1 MNELLISQI
10 APIIAT
16 AVVSLLVF
24 IIKKI
29 GDAVIELL
37 VTKKKE
43 IELRIVSS
51 GHEKELN
58 TAKEVWNIVEEK
70 FRITEN
76 CAAVL
81 GSKSNEFDRLLLSKI
96 PGLTQTDLDYLRQ
109 AVAGEVNKYKNIE
122 SAQQTTL
129 TNTSEIQEISK
140 NGNPVVDSNKKTNN
154 ASLTAS
160 PNTQTDSNITANTNA
175 EANSNTTADSNTEVN
190 SNIATGP
197 NTTSNNKDI
206 TASSKVQVDNPD
218 NKKLVGTTVNVI
230 SAAVPN

>member
-10 APIIAT
+10 APIITT

-43 IELRIVSS
+43 VELRIVSS

-70 FRITEN
+70 FRVTEN

-122 SAQQTTL
+122 STQQATL
-129 TNTSEIQEISK
+129 TNTSQSQEIQK
-140 NGNPVVDSNKKTNN
+140 NKNAVADSNKEINST
-154 ASLTAS
+154 SLTAS
-160 PNTQTDSNITANTNA
+160 PNTQIDSNITSNSNG
-175 EANSNTTADSNTEVN
+175 EANSNIVSGSNTN
-190 SNIATGP
+190 
-197 NTTSNNKDI
+197 SNNKDI
-206 TASSKVQVDNPD
+206 TASSNVQVDNPD
-218 NKKLVGTTVNVI
+218 NKKLVGTTVNAI